1 MSART
6 NIVLVL
12 GMLGHKDHEFQAS
25 VCYKTRPCN
34 KNQKEGDGEMGQ
46 HLRVLAAFREDLNW
60 ISSIHKVA
68 HNQPPVNLVPGDSM
82 TSSGLYRH

>member
-1 MSART
+1 
-6 NIVLVL
+6 
-12 GMLGHKDHEFQAS
+12 
-25 VCYKTRPCN
+25 
-34 KNQKEGDGEMGQ
+34 MGQ

-60 ISSIHKVA
+60 ISNIHKVA